1 MKKGLLVSSMAIAV
15 FILTSAVGANVQKF
29 LKKDGNQDERR
40 AFKTANPR
48 LRSAAINARSY
59 RSPGRLR
66 KIVIPANDQTA
77 LAEALSSG
85 AIEIS
90 DYGSFKLLAIDDAAL
105 ENAGETAKRGDSGIV
120 NIESSSSDSAPP
132 FSSSSLHS
140 LVRDDFNVLLLRSGA
155 IDTTVADAPGSFI
168 GMGRAANN
176 EIVSAQGERKSNGS
190 ELRLIQ
196 FVGPFKRAWLD
207 DLRAS
212 GLEPIAYVPNNGYL
226 VRGSDSSRAQL
237 MSLAA
242 RGESFIQWEGPF
254 TAEYKIHPQLV
265 EAMRE
270 QPGAEITVALQL
282 AQGEHARDDAKAV
295 KKIASSVVMGEH
307 TVLNFTNLR
316 VKVDAS
322 RIGEIAML
330 SSVVNIEP
338 WNAPQM
344 RDERSSQILAG
355 NLTSDSKSVN
365 GPGYMNWLQSQGFT
379 SKFNFAIDVSDSG
392 IDRGLTSAEN
402 LHPDFLDSNRQSRVI
417 YARDYTSELDSSDY
431 DGHGT
436 INLSIAGG
444 ANVSAEKGMR
454 DSEGFNYGLGVAPF
468 VMLGSSRIFQS
479 NGRFDLS
486 EPYTNLISAAY
497 RDGARVSSN
506 SWSDIS
512 NSYTIDSQE
521 YDLRARDAVPNNAGN
536 QEIAICFAAGNAGPG
551 GTIGSPGT
559 AKNVISVAASESSRK
574 DGTDGCG
581 VKSEQSDSVMDMAYF
596 SSGGPVFD
604 GRIKPDITAPG
615 THIEGAAS
623 QNPNFDGTGVCGA
636 DQNDFYFPK
645 DQTLYTWSSG
655 TSHSTPQVAGGAA
668 LVRQFFLNRG
678 EEPSAALIKA
688 LMVNTT
694 TYLTGEGAG
703 GNLPHARQGWGLLN
717 LKRAF
722 NSTPKIFV
730 NQTNTLGDSGQEFV
744 ITGEVKESAE
754 PFRVTLAW
762 SDAPGFSAF
771 APWVNDLDLEVTIN
785 GQVYRGNNF
794 LGQESQPGGEAD
806 EKNNIEAV
814 WLPAGTVGS
823 FVIRVRAANI
833 AGDGVP
839 GNNDST
845 DQDFALVV
853 YNGESKPTPVAKLE
867 SVTFSGGADEFADP
881 GETVSLKVSLGDAS
895 TVALVGAHGTIST
908 TTSGVSVTTNGSDF
922 PTIAQGEAHESLTP
936 FVFTVDKSV
945 PCGTTIPFTLD
956 VTSGGIVSRIR
967 FNLSL
972 GRKQPAEFFT
982 DGVESGESK
991 WSHASAIKKKKKKVP
1006 IDTWSISKKR
1016 FHSGGNS
1023 WFSSDPGQQSDAH
1036 LDSLP
1041 ITLPADG
1048 RNLQLVFYQTF
1059 EFERGEFDGG
1069 VIEIS
1074 TGGDFEDL
1082 GSKIIQGVYTGA
1094 IWEFSTTNP
1103 LAGRAAWTNG
1113 RLGQFQKVVV
1123 DLSSFAGK
1131 TVTIRFRM
1139 ASDIDIKSQGW
1150 YVDDISVQGDRVS
1163 CTPVALAN
1171 D

>member
-1 MKKGLLVSSMAIAV
+1 MKKGLLVSLMAIAV
-15 FILTSAVGANVQKF
+15 FILTSAVGANVQK
-29 LKKDGNQDERR
+29 LLRKDGDQTDRR
-40 AFKTANPR
+40 VLKTANAK

-66 KIVIPANDQTA
+66 KIVIPADDQPA
-77 LAEALSSG
+77 LAEARSSG
-85 AIEIS
+85 AVELA

-105 ENAGETAKRGDSGIV
+105 EKDGEIRRRGEGGTV
-120 NIESSSSDSAPP
+120 NIESSSSALALT
-132 FSSSSLHS
+132 SSPLHS
-140 LVRDDFNVLLLRSGA
+140 FVRDDFNVLLLRSGA

-168 GMGRAANN
+168 GMGRAANS
-176 EIVSAQGERKSNGS
+176 ETVSAQSERKLNGS

-196 FVGPFKRAWLD
+196 FVGPVKREWLD
-207 DLRAS
+207 GLRAS
-212 GLEPIAYVPNNGYL
+212 GLEPVAYVPNNGYL
-226 VRGSDSSRAQL
+226 VRGSDSSHTQL

-242 RGESFIQWEGPF
+242 RGENFIQWEGPF
-254 TAEYKIHPQLV
+254 TAEYKIHPQLI

-282 AQGEHARDDAKAV
+282 ARGEHSRDDAKAV
-295 KKIASSVVMGEH
+295 KKIASSVIVDEH

-316 VKVDAS
+316 VKVSAG
-322 RIGEIAML
+322 RIGEMAAL
-330 SSVVNIEP
+330 ASVVNLEP

-344 RDERSSQILAG
+344 MDERSSQILAG
-355 NLTSDSKSVN
+355 NLTSDSKSVT
-365 GPGYMNWLQSQGFT
+365 GPGYMNWLASQGFT

-392 IDRGLTSAEN
+392 VDRGSTSADS
-402 LHPDFLDSNRQSRVI
+402 LHPDFLDANRQSRLL
-417 YARDYTSELDSSDY
+417 YARDFTSELDPSDY

-436 INLSIAGG
+436 INMSIAGG
-444 ANVSAEKGMR
+444 ANVSAAQGMR
-454 DSEGFNYGLGVAPF
+454 DADGFNYGLGVAPF

-479 NGRFDLS
+479 NGRFDLN

-512 NSYTIDSQE
+512 NSYSIDSQE
-521 YDLRARDAVPNNAGN
+521 YDLRSRDAMPGDAGN
-536 QEIAICFAAGNAGPG
+536 QEMAICFAAGNSGPG
-551 GTIGSPGT
+551 GTIGAPGT

-574 DGTDGCG
+574 DGIDGCR
-581 VKSEQSDSVMDMAYF
+581 VTNEQSDSVMDMAFF

-623 QNPNFDGTGVCGA
+623 QHPNFDGTGVCGPE
-636 DQNDFYFPK
+636 QNDLYFPK

-668 LVRQFFLNRG
+668 LIRQFFLNRG

-694 TYLTGEGAG
+694 TYLTGDGAG

-730 NQTNTLGDSGQEFV
+730 NQTTTLNASGQEFV
-744 ITGEVKESAE
+744 MTGEVKESGE

-771 APWVNDLDLEVTIN
+771 APWVNNLDLEVVIN

-806 EKNNIEAV
+806 DKNNIEAV

-823 FVIRVRAANI
+823 YMIRVRATNV

-839 GNNDST
+839 GNNDSS

-853 YNGESKPTPVAKLE
+853 YNGESKPSPVAKLE
-867 SVTFSGGADEFADP
+867 GVTFSGGADEFADP
-881 GETVSLKVSLGDAS
+881 GETVSLNVSLGDAS
-895 TVALVGAHGTIST
+895 TVALVGAHGAVST
-908 TTSGVSVTTNGSDF
+908 TTAGVSVTSSGSDF
-922 PTIAQGEAHESLTP
+922 PTIAQGETRQNLTP
-936 FVFTVDKSV
+936 FVFTIDKSV
-945 PCGTTIPFTLD
+945 ACGTSVPFTLE
-956 VTSGGIVSRIR
+956 VTSGGVVSRIR
-967 FNLSL
+967 FNLFL
-972 GRKQPAEFFT
+972 GRRESTEFFT
-982 DGVESGESK
+982 DGMESGESK
-991 WSHASAIKKKKKKVP
+991 WTHASGIKKKKKKKEP
-1006 IDTWSISKKR
+1006 IDTWLISKKR

-1023 WFSSDPGQQSDAH
+1023 WFSTDPGQQSDAH
-1036 LDSLP
+1036 LDSIP

-1048 RNLQLVFYQTF
+1048 RNLQLVFYHTF
-1059 EFERGEFDGG
+1059 EFESGEFDGG

-1082 GSKIIQGVYTGA
+1082 GSKIIQGGYTGS
-1094 IWEFSTTNP
+1094 IWELANTNS

-1113 RLGQFQKVVV
+1113 RLGQLQKVVV

-1139 ASDIDIKSQGW
+1139 ASDQDIKGLGW
-1150 YVDDISVQGDRVS
+1150 YVDDISLQGDRVN
-1163 CTPVALAN
+1163 CAPVAVAN
-1171 D
+1171 

>member
-1 MKKGLLVSSMAIAV
+1 MKKGLLVSLIAIAV
-15 FILTSAVGANVQKF
+15 FILTSAVGANVQKI
-29 LKKDGNQDERR
+29 LKKGGNQASRR
-40 AFKTANPR
+40 AFKTVNARP
-48 LRSAAINARSY
+48 RSAAINARSY

-66 KIVIPANDQTA
+66 KVMIPADDHSA
-77 LAEALSSG
+77 LAEARSAG

-90 DYGSFKLLAIDDAAL
+90 DYGSFKLLVMDDAGL
-105 ENAGETAKRGDSGIV
+105 EGAENRQSIQSIAP
-120 NIESSSSDSAPP
+120 SSDHSITQSA
-132 FSSSSLHS
+132 FT
-140 LVRDDFNVLLLRSGA
+140 VRDDFNVLLLRSGA
-155 IDTTVADAPGSFI
+155 IDTTVQDAPGSFI

-176 EIVSAQGERKSNGS
+176 ETSGLKSERKSNGS

-196 FVGPFKRAWLD
+196 FIGPVKRAWLD
-207 DLRAS
+207 ELRAS

-237 MSLAA
+237 MSLSA
-242 RGESFIQWEGPF
+242 RGENFIQWEGPF

-265 EAMRE
+265 DTMRE

-282 AQGEHARDDAKAV
+282 AQGERSRDDAKAA
-295 KKIASSVVMGEH
+295 KKIASSIVSLEH
-307 TVLNFTNLR
+307 TVLNFTNMR

-322 RIGEIAML
+322 RITEIAAL
-330 SSVVNIEP
+330 ANVVNIEP
-338 WNAPQM
+338 WNPPQLM
-344 RDERSSQILAG
+344 DERSSQILAS

-365 GPGYMNWLQSQGFT
+365 GPGYMNWLQSLGFT

-392 IDRGLTSAEN
+392 VDRGSTNAAS
-402 LHPDFLDSNRQSRVI
+402 LHPDFLDANGQSRLI
-417 YARDYTSELDSSDY
+417 YARDYTSELDAGDI

-444 ANVSAEKGMR
+444 GNVSNEKGMR
-454 DSEGFNYGLGVAPF
+454 DADGFNYGLGTAPF
-468 VMLGSSRIFQS
+468 VLLGSSRIFQS
-479 NGRFDLS
+479 NGHFDLT
-486 EPYTNLISAAY
+486 EPYTKLISNAY
-497 RDGARVSSN
+497 GDGARVSSN
-506 SWSDIS
+506 SWSEIS

-521 YDLRARDAVPNNAGN
+521 YDVRARDAMPNEAGN

-551 GTIGSPGT
+551 GAIGSPGS

-574 DGTDGCG
+574 EGEDGCG
-581 VKSEQSDSVMDMAYF
+581 IDNDNSDSAMDMAYF
-596 SSGGPVFD
+596 SSGGPLFD
-604 GRIKPDITAPG
+604 RRIKPDITAPG

-623 QNPNFDGTGVCGA
+623 QHPDFDGTGICGSGLESP
-636 DQNDFYFPK
+636 YFPK

-668 LVRQFFLNRG
+668 LIRQFFLNRG

-703 GNLPHARQGWGLLN
+703 GNLPHPRQGWGLLN

-744 ITGEVKESAE
+744 MTGEVKESGE

-762 SDAPGFSAF
+762 SDAPGLSAF
-771 APWVNDLDLEVTIN
+771 ASWVNDLDLEVIIN

-794 LGQESQPGGEAD
+794 AGQESQPGGGAD
-806 EKNNIEAV
+806 ARNNVEAV

-823 FVIRVRAANI
+823 FMIRVRASNI

-839 GNNDST
+839 GNLDST

-853 YNGESKPTPVAKLE
+853 YNGENKPSPVAKFE
-867 SVTFSGGADEFADP
+867 RVAFSGGADEFADP
-881 GETVSLKVSLGDAS
+881 GETVSLNVSLSDS
-895 TVALVGAHGTIST
+895 SSVALTGGHGTIT
-908 TTSGVSVTTNGSDF
+908 TTAAGVNVTTNASDF
-922 PTIAQGEAHESLTP
+922 PTIAQGETRENLTP
-936 FVFTVDKSV
+936 FVLTVDKTV
-945 PCGTTIPFTLD
+945 PCGTVIPLTLD
-956 VTSGGIVSRIR
+956 VTSGGLVSRIR
-967 FNLSL
+967 FSMSL

-982 DGVESGESK
+982 DGVESGEAK
-991 WSHASAIKKKKKKVP
+991 WTHASAIKKKKKKEP

-1016 FHSGGNS
+1016 FRSGGS
-1023 WFSSDPGQQSDAH
+1023 AWFSSDPGKQADSH
-1036 LDSLP
+1036 LDSIP

-1048 RNLQLVFYQTF
+1048 RNLELVFYHTF
-1059 EFERGEFDGG
+1059 EFESGEFDGG
-1069 VIEIS
+1069 VLEIS
-1074 TGGDFEDL
+1074 TGGNFEDL
-1082 GSKIIQGVYTGA
+1082 GSKIIRGGYNGS
-1094 IWEFSTTNP
+1094 IFEFADTNP
-1103 LAGRAAWTNG
+1103 LVGEPAWTEG
-1113 RLGQFQKVVV
+1113 RLGQFQQVVV

-1131 TVTIRFRM
+1131 TVIIRFRM
-1139 ASDIDIKSQGW
+1139 VSDQDFKGLGW
-1150 YVDDISVQGDRVS
+1150 YIDDISLQGNRVS

-1171 D
+1171 E